1 MHIRDAEDHDLD
13 GIAAIY
19 NDAVLHTT
27 AIWNETLVDVANRRA
42 WAAERTRLGYPVL
55 VAVDAADKV
64 VGYASFSDWR
74 AFEGYR
80 HTIEHSVYVRSDQRG
95 GGIGKALM
103 GSLIDRAR
111 RLGKHVMV
119 AGIEAGNT
127 PSIHLHKTLGFAQTS
142 TLHQVGTK
150 FGRWLDLTFLQLIL
164 DDNTNPGAGRA

>member
-1 MHIRDAEDHDLD
+1 MHIRDAEDHDLG

-42 WAAERTRLGYPVL
+42 WVAERTRLGYPVL

-64 VGYASFSDWR
+64 VGYASFGDWR

-80 HTIEHSVYVRSDQRG
+80 HTVEHSVYVCRDQRG
-95 GGIGKALM
+95 SGIGKALM
-103 GSLIDRAR
+103 GALIDRAR
-111 RLGKHVMV
+111 GLGKHVMV

-142 TLHQVGTK
+142 TLQQVGTK